1 MIFKSFTET
10 NCFPQCQGQGTRR
23 TTTACAEAEID
34 SQEREEFP
42 NIDFGPLL

>member
-1 MIFKSFTET
+1 MVYG
-10 NCFPQCQGQGTRR
+10 FPQCQGQG